1 MLWETLMI
9 CTVQQYE
16 KSWDKRLHWNPK
28 IIAIKLAVF
37 FLKVS
42 TAFHVIFH
50 KSKIL
55 FIILFK

>member
-1 MLWETLMI
+1 MI